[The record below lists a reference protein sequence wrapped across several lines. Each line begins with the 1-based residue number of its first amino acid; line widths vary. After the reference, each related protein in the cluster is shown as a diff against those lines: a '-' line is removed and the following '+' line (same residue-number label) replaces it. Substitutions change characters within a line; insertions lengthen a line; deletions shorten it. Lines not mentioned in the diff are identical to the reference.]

1 VCFGEKKSYIIEM
14 INGLLVASLV
24 FLKPNLKHTQAID
37 KTKAI
42 GLKRF
47 DNDNLNKHQLRFLSK
62 HLGTDIS
69 LKNSEKL
76 VEMYGTEGMVSIY
89 DILENSTSLSPSK
102 YFWLNIDPNDNGI
115 RQTRPKWN
123 GFAKMGML
131 TPTRIAHYG
140 IGLMS
145 LFIGTMDYIDFV
157 VSGGAPDISIH
168 DANLHACI
176 HILAAFFSLFRFD
189 YTWTKDKIWYL
200 WMPTAREANM
210 WPSFLIFV
218 WYMCAINSDFMLP
231 ETSASFS
238 CSETWFQAFSWITT
252 SMLLYGA
259 SRTVLETESNKDISG
274 VYKTRLSNVLQV
286 SFIMTVPILADTL
299 KPPILVHDPVIF
311 ESFKSIVNMYPQY
324 SLDYIGLALMA
335 MFIGNLVCAL
345 SSAEHHGAI
354 SKATIGDIGNVLA
367 VPILIAPFYCVFIAN
382 EGLAQSLIDVTLQGM
397 QSFL

>member
-1 VCFGEKKSYIIEM
+1 M
-14 INGLLVASLV
+14 INCLLLASLV
-24 FLKPNLKHTQAID
+24 FLKPNLEHTRAID

-42 GLKRF
+42 GSKRF
-47 DNDNLNKHQLRFLSK
+47 DTHNLNKHQLRFLSK

-76 VEMYGTEGMVSIY
+76 VEMYGNEGMVSIY

-102 YFWLNIDPNDNGI
+102 YFWLNIDPDDNGI

-131 TPTRIAHYG
+131 TPIRIAHYG

-145 LFIGTMDYIDFV
+145 LFIGTMDFIDFV

-210 WPSFLIFV
+210 WPSFLTFL
-218 WYMCAINSDFMLP
+218 WYGCAINSDFILP
-231 ETSASFS
+231 ESSALFS
-238 CSETWFQAFSWITT
+238 CSALWFQVFSWVTT

-259 SRTVLETESNKDISG
+259 SRTALETESNKDISG
-274 VYKTRLSNVLQV
+274 VYKTQVSNVLQV
-286 SFIMTVPILADTL
+286 GFLMTIPILADTL
-299 KPPILVHDPVIF
+299 KPSILTHDPIIF
-311 ESFKSIVNMYPQY
+311 ESFKSIVNSYPQY
-324 SLDYIGLALMA
+324 TADYIGISLGIMYIA
-335 MFIGNLVCAL
+335 NVVCAL

-354 SKATIGDIGNVLA
+354 SKQMIGDIGNILNSI
-367 VPILIAPFYCVFIAN
+367 ILIPAFYCVFIAN

-397 QSFL
+397 TDWL